1 MSACLG
7 KALAVGE
14 MLEPGTPWVFP
25 TRNKQG
31 ERTHTKVWKERT
43 LPSETGHILRHSYR
57 TLAHAAGVS
66 STDVQLLMDH
76 TVPGVTGVYLH
87 DRALF
92 QHLLDQQERVS
103 AYVIGLLGPEAGAP
117 SPR

>member
-1 MSACLG
+1 MA
-7 KALAVGE
+7 AAAV
-14 MLEPGTPWVFP
+14 LHPGAPWVFP
-25 TRNKQG
+25 TRNKRGQ
-31 ERTHTKVWKERT
+31 RMHTKVWKEKA
-43 LPSETGHILRHSYR
+43 LPSETGHILRHTYR

-92 QHLLDQQERVS
+92 GHLSEQQETIS
-103 AYVIGLLGPEAGAP
+103 HHILGLCGGSVPQVRAT
-117 SPR
+117 